1 MRKTVQETIDWLKQ
15 HYKLAEDIYFFAMTK
30 DDVLYYEET
39 TVSDERFVAMCEY
52 VEKNYDLDGDLMTA
66 CREALE
72 ATDKFDSTEQN
83 CEPESTSE
91 IHLEMRNADCR
102 YGGQDA

>member
-30 DDVLYYEET
+30 DDVLFYEET
-39 TVSDERFVAMCEY
+39 AVSDERFVAMCEY
-52 VEKNYDLDGDLMTA
+52 VEKNYGLDGDLMTA

-72 ATDKFDSTEQN
+72 ATDTFDPADQN
-83 CEPESTSE
+83 CEPDTIRENDAE
-91 IHLEMRNADCR
+91 YRIAGEN
-102 YGGQDA
+102 YGARDE